1 MQRSRIALFVISTL
15 MSIVALS
22 GCEQVTVQAAD
33 QSGAT
38 GPQAVPVGVITLKS
52 QALTLKK
59 ELPGRINAFQ
69 IAEIRPQVSGIVQS
83 RLFIE
88 GKRVEQGQSL
98 YQINP
103 ATFKAELAASEAA
116 VASAKASIA
125 SSKSKATRYSELL
138 KIKAVSQLDFDEAD
152 AAYKQA
158 TAALLTAEAQLQTAQ
173 INLDYSHVSSPI
185 SGQISKSNV
194 TVGALVSVNQTTAL
208 ATVTQLDPIYVD
220 LTQSSNEL
228 TKLKKA
234 LASGALTVDPTNQTD
249 VELTMEDGS
258 IYPHK
263 GVLQFSEVTV
273 DPSTGSVTLR
283 AQFPNPEKLLL
294 PGMYARASIIEG
306 VKSDAILVPH
316 RGVSRN
322 TKGEPT
328 AMIVNK
334 DNKVESRVLQV
345 DRAVGSNW
353 LVTHGVAAGDKLI
366 IEGLQKIRPGA
377 LVTPTQVKSSEPSSI
392 NKAQ

>member
-158 TAALLTAEAQLQTAQ
+158 TAALLTAKAQLQTAQ

-377 LVTPTQVKSSEPSSI
+377 LVTPTQVKSPDPSSI

>member
-38 GPQAVPVGVITLKS
+38 GPQAVPVGVITLQS

-345 DRAVGSNW
+345 DRTVGSNW

-377 LVTPTQVKSSEPSSI
+377 LVTPTQVKPSEPSSI

>member
-228 TKLKKA
+228 TRLKKA
-234 LASGALTVDPTNQTD
+234 LASGALTVDATNQTD

-258 IYPHK
+258 IYPHT

-345 DRAVGSNW
+345 DRTVGSNW

>member
-345 DRAVGSNW
+345 NRAVGSNW

-377 LVTPTQVKSSEPSSI
+377 LVTPTQVKSPEPSSI

>member
-15 MSIVALS
+15 ISIVALS

-38 GPQAVPVGVITLKS
+38 GPQAVPVGVITLQS

-234 LASGALTVDPTNQTD
+234 LASGELTVDPTNQTD

>member
-15 MSIVALS
+15 ISIVALS
-22 GCEQVTVQAAD
+22 GCEQVNVQAAD
-33 QSGAT
+33 ESGDT
-38 GPQAVPVGVITLKS
+38 GPQAVPVGVITLQS

-366 IEGLQKIRPGA
+366 IEGLQKIRPGV

>member
-158 TAALLTAEAQLQTAQ
+158 TAALLTAKAQLQTAQ

-345 DRAVGSNW
+345 DRTVGSNW

>member
-1 MQRSRIALFVISTL
+1 MLRSRIALSLFSALVA
-15 MSIVALS
+15 MVALT
-22 GCEQVTVQAAD
+22 GCEQATGQPQA
-33 QSGAT
+33 S

-83 RLFIE
+83 RLFTE
-88 GKRVEQGQSL
+88 GKRVEKGESL

-103 ATFKAELAASEAA
+103 DTFKAQLAVSEAA
-116 VASAKASIA
+116 VASAQASIA
-125 SSKSKATRYSELL
+125 SSKSKATRFKELL
-138 KIKAVSQLDFDEAD
+138 KIQAVSQLDFDEAD

-158 TAALLTAEAQLQTAQ
+158 LAALLTAKAQLQTAQ

-185 SGQISKSNV
+185 SGQISKSSV
-194 TVGALVSVNQTTAL
+194 TVGALVSANQSTAL

-228 TKLKKA
+228 TRLKEA
-234 LASGALTVDPTNQTD
+234 LATGALTVDAANQTD

-258 IYPHK
+258 VYPHK
-263 GVLQFSEVTV
+263 GTLQFSEVTV

-283 AQFPNPEKLLL
+283 AQFPNPENFLL
-294 PGMYARASIIEG
+294 PGMYARASIVEG
-306 VKSDAILVPH
+306 VVSDAILVPQ

-322 TKGEPT
+322 SKGEPT
-328 AMIVNK
+328 AMVVNK

-345 DRAVGSNW
+345 DRTIGSNW
-353 LVTHGVAAGDKLI
+353 LVTNGIKAGEKLI
-366 IEGLQKIRPGA
+366 IEGLQKIRPGSA
-377 LVTPTQVKSSEPSSI
+377 VAPEEAESTLHSTT

>member
-158 TAALLTAEAQLQTAQ
+158 TAALLTAKAQLQTAQ

>member
-69 IAEIRPQVSGIVQS
+69 IAQIRPQVSGIVQS

-158 TAALLTAEAQLQTAQ
+158 TAALLTAKAQLQTAQ

>member
-15 MSIVALS
+15 ISIIALS

-158 TAALLTAEAQLQTAQ
+158 TAALLTAEAQLQSAQ

>member
-1 MQRSRIALFVISTL
+1 MLRSRIALSLFSALVA
-15 MSIVALS
+15 MVALT
-22 GCEQVTVQAAD
+22 GCEQATGQPQA
-33 QSGAT
+33 S

-83 RLFIE
+83 RLFTE
-88 GKRVEQGQSL
+88 GKRVEKGESL

-103 ATFKAELAASEAA
+103 DTFKAQLAVSEAA
-116 VASAKASIA
+116 VASAQASIA
-125 SSKSKATRYSELL
+125 SSKSKATRFKELL
-138 KIKAVSQLDFDEAD
+138 KIQAVSQLDFDEAD

-158 TAALLTAEAQLQTAQ
+158 LAALLTAKAQLQTAQ

-185 SGQISKSNV
+185 SGQISKSSV
-194 TVGALVSVNQTTAL
+194 TVGALVSANQSTAL

-228 TKLKKA
+228 TRLKKA
-234 LASGALTVDPTNQTD
+234 LATGALRVDAANQTD

-258 IYPHK
+258 VYPHK
-263 GVLQFSEVTV
+263 GTLQFSEVTV

-283 AQFPNPEKLLL
+283 AQFPNPENFLL
-294 PGMYARASIIEG
+294 PGMYARASIVEG
-306 VKSDAILVPH
+306 VVSDAILVPQ

-322 TKGEPT
+322 SKGEPT
-328 AMIVNK
+328 AMVVNK

-345 DRAVGSNW
+345 DRTIGSNW
-353 LVTHGVAAGDKLI
+353 LVTNGIKAGEKLI
-366 IEGLQKIRPGA
+366 IEGLQKIRPGSA
-377 LVTPTQVKSSEPSSI
+377 VAPEEAESTLHSTT

>member
-1 MQRSRIALFVISTL
+1 MLRSRIALSLFSALVA
-15 MSIVALS
+15 MVALT
-22 GCEQVTVQAAD
+22 GCEQATGQPQA
-33 QSGAT
+33 S

-83 RLFIE
+83 RLFTE
-88 GKRVEQGQSL
+88 GKRVEKGESL

-103 ATFKAELAASEAA
+103 DTFKAQLAVSEAA
-116 VASAKASIA
+116 VASAQASIA
-125 SSKSKATRYSELL
+125 SSKSKATRFKELL
-138 KIKAVSQLDFDEAD
+138 KIQAVSQLDFDEAD

-158 TAALLTAEAQLQTAQ
+158 LAALLTAKAQLQTAQ

-185 SGQISKSNV
+185 SGQISKSSV
-194 TVGALVSVNQTTAL
+194 TVGALVSANQSTAL

-228 TKLKKA
+228 TSLKKA
-234 LASGALTVDPTNQTD
+234 LATGALTVDAANQTD

-258 IYPHK
+258 VYPHK
-263 GVLQFSEVTV
+263 GTLQFSEVTV

-283 AQFPNPEKLLL
+283 AQFPNPENFLL
-294 PGMYARASIIEG
+294 PGMYARASIVEG
-306 VKSDAILVPH
+306 VVSDAILVPQ

-322 TKGEPT
+322 SKGEPT
-328 AMIVNK
+328 AMVVNK

-345 DRAVGSNW
+345 DRTIGSNW
-353 LVTHGVAAGDKLI
+353 LVTNGIKAGEKLI
-366 IEGLQKIRPGA
+366 IEGLQKIRPGSA
-377 LVTPTQVKSSEPSSI
+377 VAPEEAESTLHSTT

>member
-1 MQRSRIALFVISTL
+1 MLRSRIALFLFSSLVA
-15 MSIVALS
+15 MVALT
-22 GCEQVTVQAAD
+22 GCEQ
-33 QSGAT
+33 AT
-38 GPQAVPVGVITLKS
+38 GQLQASAPKAVPVGVITLKS

-83 RLFIE
+83 RLFTE
-88 GKRVEQGQSL
+88 GKRVEKGESL

-103 ATFKAELAASEAA
+103 DTFKAQLAVSEAA

-125 SSKSKATRYSELL
+125 SSKSKATRFNELL
-138 KIKAVSQLDFDEAD
+138 KIQAVSQLDFDEAD

-158 TAALLTAEAQLQTAQ
+158 VAALLTAKAQLQTAQ

-185 SGQISKSNV
+185 SGQISKSSV
-194 TVGALVSVNQTTAL
+194 TVGALVSANQSTAL

-228 TKLKKA
+228 TRLKKA
-234 LASGALTVDPTNQTD
+234 LATGALTVDAANQTD

-263 GVLQFSEVTV
+263 GTLQFSEVTV

-283 AQFPNPEKLLL
+283 AQFPNPENLLL

-306 VKSDAILVPH
+306 VVGDAILVPQ

-322 TKGEPT
+322 SKGEPT
-328 AMIVNK
+328 AMVVNK

-345 DRAVGSNW
+345 DRTIGSNW
-353 LVTHGVAAGDKLI
+353 LVTGGVIAGDKLI
-366 IEGLQKIRPGA
+366 IEGLQKIRPGST
-377 LVTPTQVKSSEPSSI
+377 VTVEEAESLLHPTI
-392 NKAQ
+392 NTAQ

>member
-158 TAALLTAEAQLQTAQ
+158 TAALLTAKAQLQTAQ

-345 DRAVGSNW
+345 DRTVGSNW

-377 LVTPTQVKSSEPSSI
+377 LVTPTQVKSPDPSSI